1 MSVAKA
7 FDTTGKGPGSVEL
20 TESVTPHQE
29 NELMTTATHPLNN
42 SLATGNPLAT
52 GTALPTGNA
61 APADL
66 VIGRRIALGVGL
78 IFAVIFGVIALSGD
92 AAATGPIE
100 APADTIEI
108 YVVQPGDSLWAI
120 ATDLSQ
126 PGDDVRPLVDAL
138 REAAGGSALEI
149 GQRIIIDHADLTS

>member
-1 MSVAKA
+1 
-7 FDTTGKGPGSVEL
+7 
-20 TESVTPHQE
+20 
-29 NELMTTATHPLNN
+29 MTTATHPLNN

-52 GTALPTGNA
+52 GTALQTGTALPSGNA

-108 YVVQPGDSLWAI
+108 YVVQPGDTLWAI

-149 GQRIIIDHADLTS
+149 GQRIIIDHADLAS

>member
-52 GTALPTGNA
+52 GNA

-78 IFAVIFGVIALSGD
+78 VFAVIFGVIALSGD

-108 YVVQPGDSLWAI
+108 YVVQPGDTLWAI

-149 GQRIIIDHADLTS
+149 GQRIIIDHADLAS